1 MYIIQ
6 VNPTDSHT
14 EPQYALGEL
23 GAGDGGKVYQYA
35 QANGAVS
42 AGAACVLASGGE
54 QAAEMT
60 TTNSNANVVGIAVV
74 AVADDDHAWF
84 QRYGKARIEVAN
96 SVTANTQL
104 HTTGTAGRLD
114 DATANIIN
122 GCRSEQA
129 SASAGQVIDC
139 YISWPHTVA

>member
-1 MYIIQ
+1 M
-6 VNPTDSHT
+6 
-14 EPQYALGEL
+14 
-23 GAGDGGKVYQYA
+23 
-35 QANGAVS
+35 
-42 AGAACVLASGGE
+42 CWASGGE

-104 HTTGTAGRLD
+104 HTTGTRKARRCD
-114 DATANIIN
+114 RASIIN

-129 SASAGQVIDC
+129 STSAGQVIDC
-139 YISWPHTVA
+139 YGQLAAYGMTHRQKPGEQSGHA